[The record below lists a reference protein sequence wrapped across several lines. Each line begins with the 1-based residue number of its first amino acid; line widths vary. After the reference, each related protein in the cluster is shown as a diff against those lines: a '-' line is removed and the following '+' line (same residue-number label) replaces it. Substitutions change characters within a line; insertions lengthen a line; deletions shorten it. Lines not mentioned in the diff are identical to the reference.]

1 MKVDAMLQQLVI
13 ITQVLQ
19 YLRNEI
25 MVLQD
30 SVSGQ
35 KCETLP
41 KFTHTSMS
49 ADEYQNAKITFLND
63 FSRVNTKQSFCFIL
77 TLQIPYKKC
86 CIQKNHP
93 LEIL

>member
-1 MKVDAMLQQLVI
+1 MKYGKKVSK
-13 ITQVLQ
+13 
-19 YLRNEI
+19 LRENRKAACRK
-25 MVLQD
+25 VKNRASSTD

-35 KCETLP
+35 KCETLA